1 MRKSIDEIEYMKI
14 HVPTLRER
22 AAQQGVALTDDVMR
36 LLHDVSIAVQRV
48 HNAATVLRNAD
59 RPTRAAERV
68 LGGLLATQRTL
79 RNTVVTGELDELR
92 NLYLSRIS
100 AKIAEIRKKLS

>member
-1 MRKSIDEIEYMKI
+1 VRKKADEIAYLKV
-14 HVPTLRER
+14 HVPTLRAR
-22 AAQQGVALTDDVMR
+22 AAEEGIELTDDVMR
-36 LLHDVSIAVQRV
+36 LLHEVSIAVQRV

>member
-1 MRKSIDEIEYMKI
+1 MRKKVDEIAYLKV

-22 AAQQGVALTDDVMR
+22 AAEEGIELTEDVMR
-36 LLHDVSIAVQRV
+36 LLHEVSIAVQRV

-68 LGGLLATQRTL
+68 LGGLRCATRWL
-79 RNTVVTGELDELR
+79 RYAPAAR
-92 NLYLSRIS
+92 Q
-100 AKIAEIRKKLS
+100 